1 MNIFPA
7 IIFSAASDA
16 VLICAQILVL
26 SVISEKRY
34 SNIRLAAAAVTAA
47 ATGFVLDIFLFG
59 WGENSAFLLLIFD
72 CPRLCLLVLS
82 VLKSLSLKDAMTA
95 MTIQFLCSILNSAVM
110 SLFPPDPTAEK
121 PYINY
126 ITMITIP
133 ACMLVLAI
141 CFKRKTK
148 NRVKIISG
156 AASSIPVHTYIC
168 VFIAVFLEGGLIEV
182 LSYDTDKFELQI
194 RTVKILSLLLIIC
207 VTVLIISL
215 AANVLYQKYYAGLNK
230 ILKEQ
235 VNSQLSHY
243 EKREKINSEIQSFRH
258 DFNNHIKCLES
269 MMTAH
274 KYDDAKAYIERI
286 SGMMPFGEFLF
297 RTGNYISD
305 AILTE
310 AQENSAAAN
319 ITIDF
324 KGCIPQNIDSADL
337 CIILSNSI
345 RNAVEAC
352 SVLPENRNISVYGN
366 CRQGIFV
373 LIIKNPT
380 VLVSCEKDFFP
391 KTTKSDKESHG
402 FGFSNM
408 QYVVNKYEGTMHTA
422 IENGFF
428 ILSITMKLQ

>member
-1 MNIFPA
+1 M
-7 IIFSAASDA
+7 
-16 VLICAQILVL
+16 
-26 SVISEKRY
+26 
-34 SNIRLAAAAVTAA
+34 
-47 ATGFVLDIFLFG
+47 
-59 WGENSAFLLLIFD
+59 
-72 CPRLCLLVLS
+72 
-82 VLKSLSLKDAMTA
+82 
-95 MTIQFLCSILNSAVM
+95 
-110 SLFPPDPTAEK
+110 
-121 PYINY
+121 
-126 ITMITIP
+126 
-133 ACMLVLAI
+133 
-141 CFKRKTK
+141 
-148 NRVKIISG
+148 
-156 AASSIPVHTYIC
+156 
-168 VFIAVFLEGGLIEV
+168 